1 MGWSLLALLHSIP
14 FFQFSVHGNIHE
26 STIGTSV
33 GRPSSVPSVALFVCS
48 ILTPSRPPSKSAR
61 PRCSAPSAGLRIGRS
76 GRLLLRRNRRRRCR
90 RGRGRRSRLD
100 RYREGERTSTRH
112 RCRTLRPSHSQ
123 SCFVQ
128 IIALGLVVGRR
139 ILMQA
144 CTL

>member
-76 GRLLLRRNRRRRCR
+76 AVAYSSAVTAAAAVAAVAVAALDSTATAKESERRPVAVVALSVRRTHSRASCRLLHW
-90 RGRGRRSRLD
+90 D
-100 RYREGERTSTRH
+100 
-112 RCRTLRPSHSQ
+112 
-123 SCFVQ
+123 
-128 IIALGLVVGRR
+128 
-139 ILMQA
+139 
-144 CTL
+144 